1 MRVFVTG
8 ASGHIGSALV
18 PELIGA
24 GHEVIGLARSDESA
38 AALAAQGADVHRG
51 DLDDLDGLARAAAA
65 SDGVAHL
72 AYKHDLAFGRRAR
85 RVRAGRGFRPA
96 VPPKAIGAAL
106 EGSGK
111 PFVITSGAP
120 CCSSLAAPG
129 RLGTEAD
136 TVEGGPRVDSEN
148 ATIALA
154 DRGVRS
160 SVIRLAPVVHSELD
174 HHGFTHQLIAA
185 ARRTGVSAY
194 VGDGANRWPA
204 LHTLD
209 AAVLYRRALESAPAG
224 TCLHGVGD
232 EGIPFRQ
239 IAEVM
244 GRHLDV
250 PVVSIGAEDAAAQFQ
265 ALSGLVQLDNPTSNA
280 VTRDVLG
287 WQPTHAGLDRGPRGR
302 PLLRRASPP
311 DLHPKNSGREAPPAG
326 RTLYPEGHETRRR
339 RW

>member
-1 MRVFVTG
+1 MRYFVTG

-24 GHEVIGLARSDESA
+24 GHQVVGLARSDESA
-38 AALAAQGADVHRG
+38 AALAAQGAEVHRG
-51 DLDDLDGLARAAAA
+51 DLDDLDGLAAAAAA

-72 AYKHDLAFGRRAR
+72 AYKHDLAFGPDPEGFVKAAEGDL
-85 RVRAGRGFRPA
+85 RV
-96 VPPKAIGAAL
+96 VHAIGAAL

-111 PFVITSGAP
+111 PFVTTGGTLLLSMV
-120 CCSSLAAPG
+120 APG

-160 SVIRLAPVVHSELD
+160 SVIRLAPVVHSTLD
-174 HHGFTHQLIAA
+174 HHGFTSQLIAI
-185 ARRTGVSAY
+185 ARGAGSAAY
-194 VGDGANRWPA
+194 VGEGSNRWPA
-204 LHTLD
+204 FHTLD

-224 TCLHGVGD
+224 TRLHGVGD

-250 PVVSIGAEDAAAQFQ
+250 PVVSIEPEDAEARFGPLAR
-265 ALSGLVQLDNPTSNA
+265 LVVLDNPTSNA
-280 VTRDVLG
+280 RTREVLD
-287 WQPTHAGLDRGPRGR
+287 WEPTHVGLIG
-302 PLLRRASPP
+302 
-311 DLHPKNSGREAPPAG
+311 DLE
-326 RTLYPEGHETRRR
+326 EGHYFAGVTA
-339 RW
+339 

>member
-1 MRVFVTG
+1 MRYFVTG

-24 GHEVIGLARSDESA
+24 GHQVVGLARSDESA

-51 DLDDLDGLARAAAA
+51 DLDDLDALAAAAAA

-72 AYKHDLAFGRRAR
+72 AYKHDLAFGPDPEGF
-85 RVRAGRGFRPA
+85 VRAAESDLR
-96 VPPKAIGAAL
+96 VVQAIGAAL

-111 PFVITSGAP
+111 PFVTTGGTLL
-120 CCSSLAAPG
+120 LAMVAPG

-160 SVIRLAPVVHSELD
+160 SVIRLAPVVHSTLD
-174 HHGFTHQLIAA
+174 HHGFTSQLIGI
-185 ARRTGVSAY
+185 ARGAGSAAY
-194 VGDGANRWPA
+194 VGEGSNRWPA
-204 LHTLD
+204 FHTLD
-209 AAVLYRRALESAPAG
+209 AGVLYRRALESAPAG
-224 TCLHGVGD
+224 TRLHGVGD

-250 PVVSIGAEDAAAQFQ
+250 PVVSIEPEDAEARFGPLAR
-265 ALSGLVQLDNPTSNA
+265 LVVLDNPTSNA
-280 VTRDVLG
+280 RTREVLD
-287 WQPTHAGLDRGPRGR
+287 WAPTHVGLIG
-302 PLLRRASPP
+302 
-311 DLHPKNSGREAPPAG
+311 DLE
-326 RTLYPEGHETRRR
+326 EGHYFAGVTA
-339 RW
+339 

>member
-1 MRVFVTG
+1 MRYFVTG

-24 GHEVIGLARSDESA
+24 GHEVVGLARSDESA
-38 AALAAQGADVHRG
+38 AALEAQGAEVHRG
-51 DLDDLDGLARAAAA
+51 DLDDLEGLALAAAA

-72 AYKHDLAFGRRAR
+72 AYKHDLAFGPDPEGF
-85 RVRAGRGFRPA
+85 VRAAEGDLR
-96 VPPKAIGAAL
+96 VVQAIGAAL

-111 PFVITSGAP
+111 PFVTTGGTLL
-120 CCSSLAAPG
+120 LAMVAPG
-129 RLGTEAD
+129 RFGTEAD
-136 TVEGGPRVDSEN
+136 TMEGGPRVDSEN

-174 HHGFTHQLIAA
+174 HHGFTSQLIGI
-185 ARRTGVSAY
+185 ARGAGSAAY
-194 VGDGANRWPA
+194 VGDGSNHWPA
-204 LHTLD
+204 FHTLD

-224 TCLHGVGD
+224 TRLHGVGD

-250 PVVSIGAEDAAAQFQ
+250 PVVSIEPEDAEARFGPLAR
-265 ALSGLVQLDNPTSNA
+265 LVVLDNPTSNA
-280 VTRDVLG
+280 RTREVLA
-287 WQPTHAGLDRGPRGR
+287 WEPTHVGLIE
-302 PLLRRASPP
+302 
-311 DLHPKNSGREAPPAG
+311 DLE
-326 RTLYPEGHETRRR
+326 EGHYFAEVTA
-339 RW
+339 

>member
-1 MRVFVTG
+1 MRYFVTG

-24 GHEVIGLARSDESA
+24 GHQVVGLARSDESA

-51 DLDDLDGLARAAAA
+51 DLDDLDALA
-65 SDGVAHL
+65 AHL
-72 AYKHDLAFGRRAR
+72 AYKHDLAFGPDPEGF
-85 RVRAGRGFRPA
+85 VRAAESDLRVA
-96 VPPKAIGAAL
+96 QAIGAAL

-111 PFVITSGAP
+111 PFVTTGGTLL
-120 CCSSLAAPG
+120 LAMVAPG

-160 SVIRLAPVVHSELD
+160 SVIRLAPVVHSTLD
-174 HHGFTHQLIAA
+174 HHGFTSQLIGI
-185 ARRTGVSAY
+185 ARGAGSAAY
-194 VGDGANRWPA
+194 VGEGSNRWPA
-204 LHTLD
+204 FHTLD
-209 AAVLYRRALESAPAG
+209 AGVLYRRALESAPAG
-224 TCLHGVGD
+224 TRLHGVGD

-250 PVVSIGAEDAAAQFQ
+250 PVVSIEPEDAEARFGPLAR
-265 ALSGLVQLDNPTSNA
+265 LVVLDNPTSNA
-280 VTRDVLG
+280 RTREVLD
-287 WQPTHAGLDRGPRGR
+287 WAPTHVGLIG
-302 PLLRRASPP
+302 
-311 DLHPKNSGREAPPAG
+311 DLE
-326 RTLYPEGHETRRR
+326 EGHYFAGVTA
-339 RW
+339 

>member
-1 MRVFVTG
+1 MRYFVTG

-24 GHEVIGLARSDESA
+24 GHQVVGLARSDESA
-38 AALAAQGADVHRG
+38 AALAAQGAEVHRG
-51 DLDDLDGLARAAAA
+51 DLDDLDGLAAAAAA

-72 AYKHDLAFGRRAR
+72 AYKHDLAFGPDPEGFVKAAEGDL
-85 RVRAGRGFRPA
+85 RV
-96 VPPKAIGAAL
+96 VHAIGAAL

-111 PFVITSGAP
+111 PFVTTGGTLLLSMV
-120 CCSSLAAPG
+120 APG

-160 SVIRLAPVVHSELD
+160 SVIRLAPVVHSTLD
-174 HHGFTHQLIAA
+174 HHGFTSQLIAI
-185 ARRTGVSAY
+185 ARGAGSAAY
-194 VGDGANRWPA
+194 VGEGSNRWPA
-204 LHTLD
+204 FHTLD

-224 TCLHGVGD
+224 TRLHGVGD

-250 PVVSIGAEDAAAQFQ
+250 PVVSIEPEDAEPRFGPLAR
-265 ALSGLVQLDNPTSNA
+265 LVVLDNPTSNA
-280 VTRDVLG
+280 RTREVLD
-287 WQPTHAGLDRGPRGR
+287 WEPTHVGLIG
-302 PLLRRASPP
+302 
-311 DLHPKNSGREAPPAG
+311 DLE
-326 RTLYPEGHETRRR
+326 EGHYFAGVTA
-339 RW
+339 

>member
-1 MRVFVTG
+1 MRYFVTG

-24 GHEVIGLARSDESA
+24 GHQVVGLARSDESA

-51 DLDDLDGLARAAAA
+51 DLDDLDALAAAAAA

-72 AYKHDLAFGRRAR
+72 AYKHDLAFGPDPEGF
-85 RVRAGRGFRPA
+85 VRAAESDLR
-96 VPPKAIGAAL
+96 VVQAIGAAL

-111 PFVITSGAP
+111 PFVTTGGTLL
-120 CCSSLAAPG
+120 LAMVAPG

-136 TVEGGPRVDSEN
+136 SVEGGPRVDSEN

-160 SVIRLAPVVHSELD
+160 SVIRLAPVVHSTLD
-174 HHGFTHQLIAA
+174 HHGFTSQLIGI
-185 ARRTGVSAY
+185 ARGAGSAAY
-194 VGDGANRWPA
+194 VGEGSNRWPA
-204 LHTLD
+204 FHTLD
-209 AAVLYRRALESAPAG
+209 AGVLYRRALESAPAG
-224 TCLHGVGD
+224 TRLHGVGD

-250 PVVSIGAEDAAAQFQ
+250 PVVSIEPEDAEARFGPLAR
-265 ALSGLVQLDNPTSNA
+265 LVVLDNPTSNA
-280 VTRDVLG
+280 RTREVLD
-287 WQPTHAGLDRGPRGR
+287 WAPTHVGLIG
-302 PLLRRASPP
+302 
-311 DLHPKNSGREAPPAG
+311 DLE
-326 RTLYPEGHETRRR
+326 EGHYFAGVTA
-339 RW
+339 

>member
-1 MRVFVTG
+1 MRYFVTG

-24 GHEVIGLARSDESA
+24 GHEVVGLARSEESA
-38 AALAAQGADVHRG
+38 AALAAQGADVQRG
-51 DLDDLDGLARAAAA
+51 DLDDLEGLARAAAA

-72 AYKHDLAFGRRAR
+72 AYKHDLAFGPDPEGF
-85 RVRAGRGFRPA
+85 VRAAEGDLR
-96 VPPKAIGAAL
+96 VVQAIGAAL

-111 PFVITSGAP
+111 PFVTTGGTLL
-120 CCSSLAAPG
+120 LAMVAPG
-129 RLGTEAD
+129 LLGTEAD

-154 DRGVRS
+154 ESGVRS

-174 HHGFTHQLIAA
+174 HHGFTSQLIGI
-185 ARRTGVSAY
+185 ARGAGRAAY
-194 VGDGANRWPA
+194 VGEGSNRWPA
-204 LHTLD
+204 FHTLD

-224 TCLHGVGD
+224 TRLHGVGD

-250 PVVSIGAEDAAAQFQ
+250 PVVSIEPEDAEAHFGPLAR
-265 ALSGLVQLDNPTSNA
+265 LVVLDNPTSNA
-280 VTRDVLG
+280 RTREVLA
-287 WQPTHAGLDRGPRGR
+287 WEPAHAGLIE
-302 PLLRRASPP
+302 
-311 DLHPKNSGREAPPAG
+311 DLE
-326 RTLYPEGHETRRR
+326 EGHYFAEVTA
-339 RW
+339 

>member
-1 MRVFVTG
+1 MRYFVTG

-24 GHEVIGLARSDESA
+24 GHEVVGLARSDESA
-38 AALAAQGADVHRG
+38 AALAAQGAEVHRG

-72 AYKHDLAFGRRAR
+72 AYKHDLAFGPDPEGFVQAAAGDL
-85 RVRAGRGFRPA
+85 RV
-96 VPPKAIGAAL
+96 VQAIGAAL

-111 PFVITSGAP
+111 PFVTTGGTLL
-120 CCSSLAAPG
+120 LAMVAPG

-136 TVEGGPRVDSEN
+136 TVEGGPRIDSEN

-160 SVIRLAPVVHSELD
+160 SVIRLAPVVHSALD
-174 HHGFTHQLIAA
+174 HHGFTSQLISIAHGA
-185 ARRTGVSAY
+185 GSAAY
-194 VGDGANRWPA
+194 VGDGSNRWPA
-204 LHTLD
+204 FHTLD

-224 TCLHGVGD
+224 TRLHGVGD

-250 PVVSIGAEDAAAQFQ
+250 PVVSIDPEDAGPRFGPLAH
-265 ALSGLVQLDNPTSNA
+265 LVVLDNPTSNA
-280 VTRDVLG
+280 RTREVLD
-287 WQPTHAGLDRGPRGR
+287 WAPTHVGLIG
-302 PLLRRASPP
+302 
-311 DLHPKNSGREAPPAG
+311 DLE
-326 RTLYPEGHETRRR
+326 EGHYFVGVTA
-339 RW
+339 